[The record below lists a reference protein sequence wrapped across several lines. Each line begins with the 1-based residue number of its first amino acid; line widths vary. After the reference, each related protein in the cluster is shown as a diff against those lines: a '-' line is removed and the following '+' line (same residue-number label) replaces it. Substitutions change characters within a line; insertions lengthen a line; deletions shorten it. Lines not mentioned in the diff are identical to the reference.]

1 MFRALTS
8 GDLRGLSTGLFLFYF
23 LLVLFFYFLFISCPV
38 LRSLLM
44 SGEDGAAG
52 RG

>member
-23 LLVLFFYFLFISCPV
+23 LLVLFFLFPVYFLSRIEKSPD
-38 LRSLLM
+38 
-44 SGEDGAAG
+44 EW
-52 RG
+52 